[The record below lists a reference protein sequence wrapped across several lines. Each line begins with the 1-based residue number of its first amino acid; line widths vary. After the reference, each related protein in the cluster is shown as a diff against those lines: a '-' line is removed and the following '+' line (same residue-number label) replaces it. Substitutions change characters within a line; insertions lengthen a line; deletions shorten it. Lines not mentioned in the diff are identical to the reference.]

1 MSEVSHSHGF
11 RIAGPVTGNR
21 TRVAA
26 ARAFEAYCLCHDNA
40 RVGEEAYLS
49 AFCFDDSFAAHMHRT
64 GSTAG
69 FEGSTWSPFIWL
81 DIDRGQDE
89 GGMEAALRATRSLAN
104 TLCDSFETPRG
115 ALVPFVSGGKGFHL
129 GVPTA
134 LWLPSAGRDFHLVA
148 REFAGR
154 IAEVAAVRIDEGV
167 FDRVRAFRA
176 PNSRHPRTGLHK
188 RHIPAEA
195 LDELTAEEVIES
207 ARHPLPFAPPQVFSE
222 DICDSLAVEWDNAK
236 RRALAQTSVAGGRRT
251 EIIGRRFSGSINR
264 LTRRFIAGDV
274 AQGDRHRTCYSAAA
288 NLAELGCPF
297 TAVRELLTEPALDS
311 GLPPKE
317 AARTIEDGYAS
328 VQSLVSRAAEAFD
341 DFSSSELHP
350 EAIGGT

>member
-49 AFCFDDSFAAHMHRT
+49 AFCFDDSFAGHMHRT

-134 LWLPSAGRDFHLVA
+134 LWLPPAGRDFHLVA
-148 REFAGR
+148 REFAVR

-188 RHIPAEA
+188 RHIPAES

-236 RRALAQTSVAGGRRT
+236 RRVHQHASEVGGRRA
-251 EIIGRRFSGSINR
+251 EMVGGRLPASINR

-274 AQGDRHRTCYSAAA
+274 TQGERHRTCYSAAA
-288 NLAELGCPF
+288 NLAEMGCPL
-297 TAVRELLTEPALDS
+297 TAVRELLTEPALNT

-317 AARTIEDGYAS
+317 VARTIQDGYAS
-328 VQSLVSRAAEAFD
+328 AQSLASHALDVF
-341 DFSSSELHP
+341 
-350 EAIGGT
+350 GGATVIKPDPKSNGGR